1 MLAEAGD
8 GSMRD
13 ALSIMD
19 QAIACC
25 GLTLS
30 GDLVRGLVGNVGSE
44 VMEELMGTVA
54 RSSSEDALR
63 LLDRL
68 MIEGHNPA
76 HFARQLVR
84 FLRNAVVAKVAGES
98 SPLLQISSDERA
110 RVGRVAGQF
119 SEEDLARF
127 LQIMLRTF
135 DELGYRQEQRFH
147 LELGVLKL
155 VHAQR
160 ILPLEQILSQ
170 VAGETQKTGEAQ
182 RAPATRPIAASS
194 GSPAL
199 GGPAPKQQSHVSP
212 FEADRARKGRSFDP
226 EMSSATSPIQA
237 EASLTTAVAVAVE
250 ELELLS
256 DPGAVLGHVLAE
268 LEKAG
273 HKMLAST
280 LESGNVALQGNEL
293 LVTISQ
299 PASVID
305 LMMGAE
311 PRRLAN
317 AAASTAIGRTIKVNV
332 VSGAPAAG
340 NGAAAIVRPR
350 NGASARSRAAEDP
363 VVQRMREKFGAEIR
377 TVIDHRAKN

>member
-1 MLAEAGD
+1 M
-8 GSMRD
+8 
-13 ALSIMD
+13 
-19 QAIACC
+19 
-25 GLTLS
+25 T
-30 GDLVRGLVGNVGSE
+30 RG
-44 VMEELMGTVA
+44 
-54 RSSSEDALR
+54 SSEDALR

-76 HFARQLVR
+76 HFARQFVR

-170 VAGETQKTGEAQ
+170 LAGETQKTGEAQ
-182 RAPATRPIAASS
+182 RAPATRSAAP
-194 GSPAL
+194 SPSLPAP
-199 GGPAPKQQSHVSP
+199 GGPGPGSAPRQQSTVSP

-226 EMSSATSPIQA
+226 EMSSSASPIHA
-237 EASLTTAVAVAVE
+237 EASVATAAAVAVE
-250 ELELLS
+250 EPELSS
-256 DPGAVLGHVLAE
+256 DPGAILGYVLGE

-317 AAASTAIGRTIKVNV
+317 AAASTAIGHTIKVNV
-332 VSGAPAAG
+332 VSGAPSAG
-340 NGAAAIVRPR
+340 NGATAIVRPR

-377 TVIDHRAKN
+377 TVIDHREKN